1 MLQNNNQVKE
11 KHNAHLLCFIYKIDT
26 LCPNPATSITTE
38 LIVQVLIQAVLL
50 NKNKLIIGA

>member
-1 MLQNNNQVKE
+1 MLTSYR
-11 KHNAHLLCFIYKIDT
+11 CFIYKIDT